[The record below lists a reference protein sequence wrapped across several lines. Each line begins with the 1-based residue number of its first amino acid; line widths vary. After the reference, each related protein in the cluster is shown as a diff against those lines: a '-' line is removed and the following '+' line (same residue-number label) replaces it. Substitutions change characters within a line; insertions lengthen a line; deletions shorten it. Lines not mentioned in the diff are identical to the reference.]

1 MGALHRHLTGQAGHP
16 GADYQPTNVVYSLFP
31 PLPGRVR
38 GGAPARKQAHLA
50 RARQEIEP
58 WIDGA

>member
-1 MGALHRHLTGQAGHP
+1 
-16 GADYQPTNVVYSLFP
+16 VVYSLFP